1 MTMQRIPKFR
11 TYPIVKVTI
20 ASNAIEP
27 VIRDSTEAL
36 GRNLGKITIPQ
47 TIAPI
52 PKDPNSSPNPVE
64 SSPNWRLAKSG
75 KRDNN
80 ALLHNVNKPARTINT
95 CAA

>member
-1 MTMQRIPKFR
+1 MQRIPKSSA
-11 TYPIVKVTI
+11 YPIVKVTI
-20 ASNAIEP
+20 ASNAKEP
-27 VIRDSTEAL
+27 VIRDSTDAL

-52 PKDPNSSPNPVE
+52 PKDPSSSPNPVE
-64 SSPNWRLAKSG
+64 SSPNSRLANSG
-75 KRDNN
+75 RRDNN